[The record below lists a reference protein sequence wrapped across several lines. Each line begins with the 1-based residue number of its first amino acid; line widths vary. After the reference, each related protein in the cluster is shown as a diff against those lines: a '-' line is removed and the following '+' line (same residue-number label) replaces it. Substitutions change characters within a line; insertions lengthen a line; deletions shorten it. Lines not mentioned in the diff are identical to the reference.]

1 MKIIKQL
8 ANGTRD
14 SMKSLTYEL
23 ETLIYS
29 DVKESFPANWNHRHI
44 TRSLFSD
51 LKKLFQGKTI
61 HTPGDTIKTAWNL
74 YERKEDQEDIFG
86 EIAIMV
92 SVSYHDGQAVRGV
105 VFHDTAEKDSGKN
118 IFSNLHKNN
127 YRRLLSV
134 SPHSQLLLF
143 DYDTITGMAFPS
155 TAESIIGNQPH
166 SWNSWIPYTHAV
178 TVPANLA
185 LSLDVKTT
193 GLYKVSLPLSYQ
205 ICYRYLFGL
214 DLDYSV
220 TAMETAAG
228 IKTAKG
234 NSRFL
239 ICIAV
244 SHGGSEPD
252 INFDFDKKMYAEF
265 D

>member
-8 ANGTRD
+8 ATGNRD

-29 DVKESFPANWNHRHI
+29 SVKESYPNNWDQQQI
-44 TRSLFSD
+44 TRSLFSGM
-51 LKKLFQGKTI
+51 KTLFDGRTI

-74 YERKEDQEDIFG
+74 YQRKNSAEDIFG
-86 EIAIMV
+86 EVAIFIQV
-92 SVSYHDGQAVRGV
+92 TYHDGQIVKGV
-105 VFHDTAEKDSGKN
+105 VFNDVAEKDGGKN
-118 IFSNLHKNN
+118 TFSGLHKNN
-127 YRRLLSV
+127 FRRLLSV
-134 SPHSQLLLF
+134 SHHSQLLLY

-155 TAESIIGNQPH
+155 TAEAIIGNQPH
-166 SWNSWIPYTHAV
+166 NWNSWIPFTHAV

-205 ICYRYLFGL
+205 FNYRYLYGL
-214 DLDYSV
+214 DLDHSA
-220 TAMETAAG
+220 TAMETASG
-228 IKTAKG
+228 LKTVKG
-234 NSRFL
+234 NPRFL

-244 SHGGSEPD
+244 SHGGTEPAM
-252 INFDFDKKMYAEF
+252 NLDFNTKMYTEF
-265 D
+265 E

>member
-8 ANGTRD
+8 ANGKD

-23 ETLIYS
+23 ETLVYS
-29 DVKESFPANWNHRHI
+29 NVKENFPNNWNHRHI
-44 TRSLFSD
+44 TRSLFSS
-51 LKKLFQGKTI
+51 LKNLFENKTI
-61 HTPGDTIKTAWNL
+61 HTPGDTIKTAWKL
-74 YERKEDQEDIFG
+74 YAQKEDPEEHFG
-86 EIAIMV
+86 ETALMV
-92 SVSYHDGQAVRGV
+92 NVSYHDGHQVKGV
-105 VFHDTAEKDSGKN
+105 VFYDSAEKDNGKN
-118 IFSNLHKNN
+118 TFSNLHKNN

-143 DYDTITGMAFPS
+143 DYDSITGMAFPS

-214 DLDYSV
+214 DLDYS
-220 TAMETAAG
+220 TAAMETAEG
-228 IKTAKG
+228 IKTVKG

-239 ICIAV
+239 ICLAV
-244 SHGGSEPD
+244 AHGGSEPD
-252 INFDFDKKMYAEF
+252 INFEFNKSMYAEF